1 MGLVEM
7 LEAAVPDDPRI
18 ASSFDLWLHQAICPF
33 NDVAEGISETFN
45 EV

>member
-7 LEAAVPDDPRI
+7 LEAAAPDDPSV

-33 NDVAEGISETFN
+33 SDISKDISETFN